1 MSYVVFKTCQY
12 PEQSD
17 PLGRAKQVKFSSQ
30 WDQEHQKSVMSMSSG
45 ISSFCKCDNQRSETF
60 LLPVTARLL
69 SRPLLE
75 SYILA
80 DPPPCCLHLVGF
92 CAVVTDS
99 TAVLGDEDVLL
110 PVQKLQ
116 VQLYLCMI
124 ETKAYATCA
133 RTHFFVTLLN
143 ALSRK
148 LAVHDV
154 PVVRKTVWLSLI
166 VVECKFTIT

>member
-1 MSYVVFKTCQY
+1 
-12 PEQSD
+12 
-17 PLGRAKQVKFSSQ
+17 
-30 WDQEHQKSVMSMSSG
+30 MSSG

-69 SRPLLE
+69 SRPLSE

-110 PVQKLQ
+110 PVQKIQ

-154 PVVRKTVWLSLI
+154 PVVRKTV
-166 VVECKFTIT
+166 

>member
-1 MSYVVFKTCQY
+1 
-12 PEQSD
+12 
-17 PLGRAKQVKFSSQ
+17 
-30 WDQEHQKSVMSMSSG
+30 MSMSSG

-99 TAVLGDEDVLL
+99 AAVLGDEDVLL

-154 PVVRKTVWLSLI
+154 PVVRKTV
-166 VVECKFTIT
+166 